1 MPASDVRASIIQAA
15 IDLTIT
21 DGWSEITMERVAQ
34 RAGVSRQ
41 TVYNEIGN
49 KAALA
54 RVMVQYELGAFLAIV
69 DEAFAESGD
78 PDVAVRRAAER
89 VLAFGEHHPLLGVIV
104 AGGASDLLALLT
116 IDAEQIRNA
125 ATAHLHQLHP
135 QFNTAFTDV
144 VVRLILSY
152 LTQPSPAAREHLDLV
167 ISALE
172 AHRLRHTQP

>member
-1 MPASDVRASIIQAA
+1 MALSEARASIIQAA

-49 KAALA
+49 KADLA

-69 DEAFAESGD
+69 DQAFAECAE
-78 PDVAVRRAAER
+78 PEVAVRRAAER
-89 VLAFGEHHPLLGVIV
+89 VLHFGEHHPLLGVIV

-125 ATAHLHQLHP
+125 AITHLHQLHP
-135 QFNTAFTDV
+135 QFTAAFTDV

-167 ISALE
+167 ISALV
-172 AHRLRHTQP
+172 AHQSRHMQQ